1 MKKILIF
8 ALLALCV
15 ACNKDEV
22 ITADPLPV
30 ITLDDEDGVYAL
42 KQGKSLTITPS
53 VTDAESYAWL
63 MDGEVVATTL
73 SYTFAAT
80 EVGTFYLTFRAENS
94 TGKSEE
100 QMRIEVLALQPPI
113 IGFALD
119 EQGVMTL
126 AAGR

>member
-53 VTDAESYAWL
+53 VTDAESYA
-63 MDGEVVATTL
+63 
-73 SYTFAAT
+73 
-80 EVGTFYLTFRAENS
+80 
-94 TGKSEE
+94 
-100 QMRIEVLALQPPI
+100 
-113 IGFALD
+113 
-119 EQGVMTL
+119 
-126 AAGR
+126 